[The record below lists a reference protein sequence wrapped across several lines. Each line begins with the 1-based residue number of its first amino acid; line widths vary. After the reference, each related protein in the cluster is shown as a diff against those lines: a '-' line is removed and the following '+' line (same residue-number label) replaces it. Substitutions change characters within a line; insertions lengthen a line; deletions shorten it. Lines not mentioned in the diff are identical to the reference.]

1 MSDVKKSKWPIALFW
16 VIVTLGVIGS
26 VGFIFKDKIA
36 DRFFGEKSVEVVID
50 SVSIVETP
58 PTIDEVV
65 QLRRDVIESKKID
78 SIYFAMSDV
87 ELTAILMK
95 IGTNGTTSDIVAAY
109 KKLQPQLKDVLL
121 GADIAEK
128 LIQERQQKI
137 PLEPDSIPKQPLPS
151 K

>member
-1 MSDVKKSKWPIALFW
+1 MSDVKKSKWPIVLFW
-16 VIVTLGVIGS
+16 IVFAIAVIGS
-26 VGFIFKDKIA
+26 VGFVFKDEIKN
-36 DRFFGEKSVEVVID
+36 RFFSEKTEEIVID
-50 SVSIVETP
+50 SVSVIETP

-65 QLRRDVIESKKID
+65 QLRRDIIESKKID
-78 SIYFAMSDV
+78 SIYFAMSDI

-95 IGTNGTTSDIVAAY
+95 VGTNSTISEIVDAY

-128 LIQERQQKI
+128 LLQERQKKASV
-137 PLEPDSIPKQPLPS
+137 EPDSIPKHPLPD